1 MLALVAIAAI
11 HLPPPVVVGY
21 LPSWRS
27 GIELRRLDALT
38 DVVFFSIQPN
48 ADGTLNLKDI
58 SVSELERL
66 ASEKKE
72 KKWRLWICVGGWERS
87 SGFPAMTASDS
98 ARRRFV
104 SDIVGFCQTYS
115 LTGVDLDWEHP
126 KNLEEETNYGRL
138 MTDLRAALDKEG
150 MLLTAAIAGWQK
162 LPKEGAA
169 ALHWVN
175 VMSYDHPGAHATFEN
190 SLDDLAKIRAMGF
203 KDSQIVLGIPLYGR
217 HRERRNDALPYRD
230 LLARHGMKADVNEV
244 EGYYFNGPE
253 MVARKAELIKKES
266 LAGAMVWEV
275 GHDADPPNSLIAI
288 LREKLGP

>member
-1 MLALVAIAAI
+1 MLALVAMAAI

-58 SVSELERL
+58 SVPELERL

-115 LTGVDLDWEHP
+115 LSGVDLDWEHP
-126 KNLEEETNYGRL
+126 KNPEEEANYGRL

-150 MLLTAAIAGWQK
+150 MMLTAAIAGWQK

-217 HRERRNDALPYRD
+217 HRERRNDALAYRD

-253 MVARKAELIKKES
+253 MVARKAELIKKEG